1 MIIKER
7 KNWARMLI
15 IWQGSVLPK
24 IAPRLLLLTVFSMLI
39 YLFHGSF
46 FSYKITLNPSPF
58 TLIGV
63 ALAIFLGFCNTAAYD
78 RYWEGRKL
86 WGALV
91 IDTRSFV
98 RQILTFVEANPQ
110 RGIEPKT
117 AVFQTIAY
125 TYALKHQLR
134 DTDAMPDLERLLSAE
149 ECSQIQ
155 NLSFKPVMIL
165 KMMAS
170 FLDNAQRS
178 GQIDTITK
186 MGIDQNI
193 DKLSGII
200 GGCERIANTPIPFP
214 YHILLHRTVYIYC
227 LLLPFGLVDTIGW
240 MTPIMVTFIG
250 YTFMALDA
258 IVDEIADPFGT
269 EPNDLALNSLCA
281 TVEHSILE
289 MAELPVPEKIK
300 SGNNYCID

>member
-1 MIIKER
+1 
-7 KNWARMLI
+7 MLF

-24 IAPRLLLLTVFSMLI
+24 ITPRLILLTAFSIVI

-46 FSYKITLNPSPF
+46 FSYKITLNPSAF
-58 TLIGV
+58 TLLGV

-91 IDTRSFV
+91 IDTRSFT
-98 RQILTFVEANPQ
+98 RQVLTYLKED
-110 RGIEPKT
+110 KT
-117 AVFQTIAY
+117 EKHTSTKAVHLTIAY

-134 DTDAMPDLERLLSAE
+134 NTDAMPDMQRLLSQD
-149 ECSQIQ
+149 ECNQIAAAR
-155 NLSFKPVMIL
+155 FKPVILL
-165 KMMAS
+165 KMLGLLLAKAEKNG
-170 FLDNAQRS
+170 D
-178 GQIDTITK
+178 IDSITK

-193 DKLSGII
+193 DRLSAIV

-240 MTPIMVTFIG
+240 MTPIMVSFIG

-281 TVEHSILE
+281 TVEYSLLE
-289 MAELPVPEKIK
+289 MAELPLPNAEAI
-300 SGNNYCID
+300 NPRYCID